1 MKYIVVLILVL
12 VTNVMFAQDYVLTV
26 DDKKNEPMLMG
37 TITKSLLMENSFGEW
52 FNKSYEIHK
61 LDLKTLGKINKD
73 FSNLT
78 ITIILGT
85 WCGDSR
91 EFVPPFF
98 KILDSLNFPESNLK
112 IISVNRQK
120 VGIAEEVKDIEVK
133 LVPLFIFYRDG
144 KEIGR
149 IIESPKQG
157 LEKDFLTITSEQK

>member
-1 MKYIVVLILVL
+1 MKFIIVFILL
-12 VTNVMFAQDYVLTV
+12 FTSNVMFSQDYVVTI

-37 TITKSLLMENSFGEW
+37 TVSRNLLTENSFGEW

-61 LDLKTLGKINKD
+61 LDQKTLDKVNKD
-73 FSNLT
+73 FSNLR

-91 EFVPPFF
+91 EFVPPFL
-98 KILDSLNFPESNLK
+98 KILDKLNFPEANLK
-112 IISVNRQK
+112 LVCVNRQK
-120 VGIAEEVKDIEVK
+120 QGIADEVKDLDVQ

-149 IIESPKQG
+149 IIESPKEG
-157 LEKDFLTITSEQK
+157 LEKDFLRITSE

>member
-1 MKYIVVLILVL
+1 MKYIIAFILLI
-12 VTNVMFAQDYVLTV
+12 TSNVMFSQDFVLTT

-37 TITKSLLMENSFGEW
+37 TVKRSMLTENSFGEW

-61 LDLKTLGKINKD
+61 LDQKTLDKVNKD
-73 FSNLT
+73 FSNLS

-91 EFVPPFF
+91 EFVPPFM
-98 KILDSLNFPESNLK
+98 KILDNLNFPESNLK
-112 IISVNRQK
+112 LVCVNRQK
-120 VGIAEEVKDIEVK
+120 VGVAEEVKDLNVQ

-149 IIESPKQG
+149 IIESPKEG
-157 LEKDFLTITSEQK
+157 LEKDFLRITNE